1 MIDKL
6 CNILKL
12 YFIDIVYFMFWFCR
26 WRREARTL
34 EKEMWF
40 WPTTRRQGG
49 VISQTLLSSHRYR
62 LFLLSLYT
70 YLFKIFSHFISMST
84 CSFFLIHIL
93 LGMVSLVK
101 LRWWTIVQFISPM
114 LSERMKTCARSFGLW
129 IDCLMVRGL
138 GYFRLNWSPLKE
150 EFSIKIKKI
159 HEFKLYLWK
168 FSFTW
173 Y

>member
-1 MIDKL
+1 
-6 CNILKL
+6 
-12 YFIDIVYFMFWFCR
+12 MFWFCR

-62 LFLLSLYT
+62 LFLLFLYT
-70 YLFKIFSHFISMST
+70 YLFKIFFHFISMLT
-84 CSFFLIHIL
+84 CCL
-93 LGMVSLVK
+93 LWIVSLVK
-101 LRWWTIVQFISPM
+101 LRWWTMVQFISPI
-114 LSERMKTCARSFGLW
+114 LSKRMKTCARSFRLRM
-129 IDCLMVRGL
+129 DCLMVCGL

-150 EFSIKIKKI
+150 ELSIKIRKI
-159 HEFKLYLWK
+159 HKFKLYLWK